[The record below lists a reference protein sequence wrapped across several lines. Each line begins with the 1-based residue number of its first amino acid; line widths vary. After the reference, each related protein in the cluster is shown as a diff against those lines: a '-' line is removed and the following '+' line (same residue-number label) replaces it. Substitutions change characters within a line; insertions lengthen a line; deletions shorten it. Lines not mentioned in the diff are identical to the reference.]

1 LTLRR
6 ATIRREGGDVVCER
20 CEIADTAWTRAKGLL
35 GRRALPAGEGLLIRP
50 CSSIHMFFMLFA
62 IDALFVDRQM
72 RVVGVAANLR
82 PWKVAWRRRAHA
94 VIELAAGEAERRG
107 VQVGDSLVLEEEE
120 RDESAES

>member
-1 LTLRR
+1 MTLRR

-62 IDALFVDRQM
+62 IDALFVDREM

-82 PWKVAWRRRAHA
+82 PWKVAWRPRAHA

-107 VQVGDSLVLEEEE
+107 VQVGDSLVLEEQE
-120 RDESAES
+120 RDEGAER